1 MKHAAFLGLALAAL
15 VGCTATSGPNY
26 SVTSV
31 SQPGHDQAYRV
42 SCDGV
47 FGSYKTCQKVAA
59 RVCGSRQVNPLE
71 STAPYAGNKQRDPSS
86 LTFECTDAAPQS
98 PDPVQ

>member
-1 MKHAAFLGLALAAL
+1 MKHAAFIGLAFMTL

-31 SQPGHDQAYRV
+31 RQPGHDQAYRV

-59 RVCGSRQVNPLE
+59 RICGSRQVNPLE
-71 STAPYAGNKQRDPSS
+71 SVAPYAGSKQREPSS
-86 LTFECTDAAPQS
+86 LTFECADANAQT
-98 PDPVQ
+98 PDTAQ